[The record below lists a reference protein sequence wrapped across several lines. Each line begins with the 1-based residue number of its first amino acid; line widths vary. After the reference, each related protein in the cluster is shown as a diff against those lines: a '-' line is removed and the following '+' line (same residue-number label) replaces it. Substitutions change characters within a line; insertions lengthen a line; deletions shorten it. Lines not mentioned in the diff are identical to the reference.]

1 MFIFFYNFATAKAIF
16 ATDKITTIFAHI
28 QIVRIS
34 MRVLTHIMYIVLSFL
49 ILSAPG
55 ASGQSSPFGLRTVVI
70 DAGHGGK
77 DPGAVSMD
85 KKVYEKNLTLG
96 IAKKLAEKIRKAY
109 PDVKVV
115 MTRDRDVFVELRN
128 RAKIANDA
136 NGDLFISI
144 HIDAGKT
151 TSPHGFT
158 SFIMGESSK
167 TGKDRIQDNFNTCA
181 RENSVILL
189 EEDYS
194 TSYQGFDP
202 GNPESSILF
211 SLVQNAHMEH
221 SLLFADLT
229 NKHLSQSS
237 LNHSRGVKQDAFWVL
252 WASAMPS
259 VLIECGFISNAAD
272 LKILKSENGQ
282 EELAQGI
289 FEAFAEYKSLYDQ
302 SMDISG
308 NETAR
313 TAADNSANPGMEKVR
328 NTVEDTPEVW
338 YGTQILALS
347 RKLEDSD
354 PALKGI
360 RAKLVIDGNIYR
372 YIAGGAAD
380 PDTAESR
387 HKEIKKKFPDSFAVK
402 ITGDKV
408 ERYKKRGTL

>member
-1 MFIFFYNFATAKAIF
+1 
-16 ATDKITTIFAHI
+16 
-28 QIVRIS
+28 
-34 MRVLTHIMYIVLSFL
+34 MRVLTHILYIVLSLL
-49 ILSAPG
+49 ILSAPV
-55 ASGQSSPFGLRTVVI
+55 AWGQSSPFELKTVVI

-85 KKVYEKNLTLG
+85 KKVYEKNITLG
-96 IAKKLAEKIRKAY
+96 IAKKLAGKIRQAY
-109 PDVKVV
+109 PNVKVG

-136 NGDLFISI
+136 NADLFISI

-158 SFIMGESSK
+158 AFIMGESSK

-229 NKHLSQSS
+229 NKHLSHCS
-237 LNHSRGVKQDAFWVL
+237 LKHSRGVKQDAFWVL

-259 VLIECGFISNAAD
+259 VLIECGFISNAED
-272 LKILKSENGQ
+272 LKILKSEKGQ
-282 EELAQGI
+282 EE
-289 FEAFAEYKSLYDQ
+289 
-302 SMDISG
+302 
-308 NETAR
+308 
-313 TAADNSANPGMEKVR
+313 
-328 NTVEDTPEVW
+328 
-338 YGTQILALS
+338 
-347 RKLEDSD
+347 
-354 PALKGI
+354 
-360 RAKLVIDGNIYR
+360 
-372 YIAGGAAD
+372 
-380 PDTAESR
+380 
-387 HKEIKKKFPDSFAVK
+387 
-402 ITGDKV
+402 
-408 ERYKKRGTL
+408 